1 MTAQPMVKDPAGPW
15 APAVAGHL
23 RWVHGMLSGV
33 DLLAE
38 HRDAL
43 RSRLWAVRSRAD
55 DPELRVAVFGET
67 SSGKSTLLNAFLR
80 RRLLPSSARVT
91 TRTTTVLRHRED
103 AEGLTVR
110 TDEDVV
116 LTWPSQSFDDW
127 AGRTPGTDGRR
138 LEDALHRVLTTD
150 LADRVRGLH
159 VLTDVALLGGDVTVI
174 DTPGF
179 SVTDAG
185 HRELAEE
192 AARQADV
199 ALVVVPAVA
208 ALSMTLVDFLT
219 GPLRDHHDRCAFVL
233 TKLDL
238 LDEDEHPETV
248 EVVTHRLRELG
259 FADPVLLPCAP
270 GRALTEA
277 LAAPPADAA
286 APRPGPG
293 GPGHLAPFL
302 DVEAEIVRLAA
313 DRRRSAVAAT
323 VYGLLSDL
331 LAAVEETTDS
341 RRAELTRSR
350 AELAALTLPDFTE
363 FLDGWAGR
371 ARGRVGSDPLLTA
384 SPDVLAV
391 LVNRLVDADVVRGA
405 LEAEEHGDLALAVPD
420 ELYREVILPHGDRLP
435 SVGFRQTDVVVPGKD
450 FACRAWLHVPRLAP
464 ARDAGTEPVIWGHSP
479 GRTALREFVVP
490 ALGAAHLAATVISRS
505 ATLREWVLPGADGPG
520 PAHAASDARFDE
532 DGGPGEGGPGEG
544 PDDGHRADAQGGD
557 AQHRPDPHHAGHE
570 GQGEHEGHEGHP
582 SDAHH
587 ATPHHP
593 DPHDPGAHLPDPHDP
608 GPYHLDPDPHDPHH
622 PDSHHPDPY
631 HLDPHHPGGHGHDVG
646 DGHDG
651 HLYLHHHDGY

>member
-1 MTAQPMVKDPAGPW
+1 MTAQPIVKDPAGPW

-23 RWVHGMLSGV
+23 RWVHGLLSGL

-127 AGRTPGTDGRR
+127 AGRTPGTDGGR

-179 SVTDAG
+179 SVTDPG

-259 FADPVLLPCAP
+259 FTDPVLLPCAP

-277 LAAPPADAA
+277 LATTPADAA
-286 APRPGPG
+286 APRPGPR

-323 VYGLLSDL
+323 VCGLLSDL

-341 RRAELTRSR
+341 RRAELSRSR
-350 AELAALTLPDFTE
+350 GELAALTLPDLTE

-371 ARGRVGSDPLLTA
+371 ARDRVGSDPLL
-384 SPDVLAV
+384 SVPPDVPAASREELATAIDDAV
-391 LVNRLVDADVVRGA
+391 AGNKINNTAKAAEEVSRLVRLHLRERAEQQVRAAVGRAGELLTEAAGELAKDFGRQYDRLAGLAGESTTTSPAPAVDWTEPPAPDLSGIDAALATIGATLVTSDNWRTGGGAAAGA
-405 LEAEEHGDLALAVPD
+405 LVGSMIAPGLGT
-420 ELYREVILPHGDRLP
+420 VIGG
-435 SVGFRQTDVVVPGKD
+435 V
-450 FACRAWLHVPRLAP
+450 
-464 ARDAGTEPVIWGHSP
+464 
-479 GRTALREFVVP
+479 
-490 ALGAAHLAATVISRS
+490 LGAAFGTRSTDATRQQFLDRARPVIAAGHDEIDTLVADCVRRVRRDAHAGIDALRRRYDTTWREEIDRLTAAHDRQLDQLAAAISAAEKAAAAARRRREEVLALRRDTS
-505 ATLREWVLPGADGPG
+505 AT
-520 PAHAASDARFDE
+520 AHA
-532 DGGPGEGGPGEG
+532 
-544 PDDGHRADAQGGD
+544 
-557 AQHRPDPHHAGHE
+557 PDPQE
-570 GQGEHEGHEGHP
+570 P
-582 SDAHH
+582 
-587 ATPHHP
+587 
-593 DPHDPGAHLPDPHDP
+593 
-608 GPYHLDPDPHDPHH
+608 
-622 PDSHHPDPY
+622 
-631 HLDPHHPGGHGHDVG
+631 
-646 DGHDG
+646 
-651 HLYLHHHDGY
+651 